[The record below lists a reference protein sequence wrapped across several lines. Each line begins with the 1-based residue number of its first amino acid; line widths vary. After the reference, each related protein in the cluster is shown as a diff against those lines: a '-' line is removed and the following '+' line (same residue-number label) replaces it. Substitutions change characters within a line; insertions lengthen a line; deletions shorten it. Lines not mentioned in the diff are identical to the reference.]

1 MAASLRKLS
10 SRLQKTNEQLKNLQ
24 NPVKTEM
31 INVKVL
37 MEFRTA
43 TERASR
49 RVRPYS
55 NGWMRRA
62 REVMTILMS

>member
-10 SRLQKTNEQLKNLQ
+10 SRLQKTNEKLKNLQ

-43 TERASR
+43 TERASSECGRTAMAGCAGQGR
-49 RVRPYS
+49 RWRS
-55 NGWMRRA
+55 
-62 REVMTILMS
+62 